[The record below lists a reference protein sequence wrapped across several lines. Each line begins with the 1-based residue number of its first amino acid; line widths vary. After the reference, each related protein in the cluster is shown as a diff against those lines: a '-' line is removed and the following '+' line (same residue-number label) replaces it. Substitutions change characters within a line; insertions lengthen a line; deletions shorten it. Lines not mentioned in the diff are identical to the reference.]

1 MNFTGATFQV
11 GRKWR
16 LTDSRPT
23 SSEYRRLQCVFVW
36 ARRLALAF
44 REGSQS
50 PIRRDPGET
59 TLMPKRTTALKNVSV
74 DKSAFDALLG
84 ALIASPPI
92 RKDDLKPKRKAL
104 AKSRPRKSSR

>member
-1 MNFTGATFQV
+1 
-11 GRKWR
+11 
-16 LTDSRPT
+16 
-23 SSEYRRLQCVFVW
+23 
-36 ARRLALAF
+36 
-44 REGSQS
+44 
-50 PIRRDPGET
+50 
-59 TLMPKRTTALKNVSV
+59 MPKRTTALKNVSV